1 MDRLGPALFV
11 SQDLT
16 RPDVEDGDGEHGDD
30 EVDGSVGEYEVDTAD
45 VVLSEGNTAP
55 GGLLQWLIVEVEVID
70 LGQGSPLSLV
80 EV

>member
-16 RPDVEDGDGEHGDD
+16 RPDVEDCDGDHGDD
-30 EVDGSVGEYEVDTAD
+30 EVDGSVGEHEVDTAD

-55 GGLLQWLIVEVEVID
+55 G
-70 LGQGSPLSLV
+70 
-80 EV
+80 

>member
-1 MDRLGPALFV
+1 MENVL
-11 SQDLT
+11 S
-16 RPDVEDGDGEHGDD
+16 RPDVEDGDGDHGDE
-30 EVDGSVGEYEVDTAD
+30 EVDGGVGEHEVDTAD

>member
-16 RPDVEDGDGEHGDD
+16 IPDVENGYGNHWDD
-30 EVDGSVGEYEVDTAD
+30 EVDGSVGEHEVDTAD

-55 GGLLQWLIVEVEVID
+55 G
-70 LGQGSPLSLV
+70 
-80 EV
+80 